1 MPIKYVKIKNFL
13 SHKDTTIKFSSGVN
27 AVIGDSD
34 CGKSAVIKALDWVIN
49 NKPSGDEFVSWWAGK
64 EPTSVEIGIN
74 GHRVIRQRTK
84 STNTYQLDTGDLYKA
99 FGQGVPEDI
108 QKVLNIKDV
117 NVHRQPDSP
126 FLLSETSGKVALY
139 INKIA
144 NLEKMQNSETEIG
157 LQVKRK
163 RSKLAIS
170 EDELTEKKKEETEFK
185 WIDKADKYLIILET
199 LQTRRNTLSDKR
211 KNVKSLLFQIQINKD
226 ELKHYSWLDLAREKL
241 NLTLALNK
249 KRSLA
254 YDAVR
259 RVKAGINRI
268 NDARNKLSKLSGL
281 KIKEGLDLL
290 LDLQN
295 KRQKLNNQFN
305 KIDSIVS
312 KINANKTELEK
323 LPGTEAKE
331 KFKNLSTLNYNIEKK
346 TKKYNAVLAITE
358 RIESNQKQFKKVKAD
373 ADKGR
378 REFHSLMPDQCPL
391 CGKG

>member
-74 GHRVIRQRTK
+74 GHKVIRQRTK
-84 STNTYQLDTGDLYKA
+84 STNTYQLDKGDLYKA

-163 RSKLAIS
+163 RSKLTVS
-170 EDELTEKKKEETEFK
+170 EDELTEKKKEEKEFD
-185 WIDKADKYLIILET
+185 WINKADEYLVILET
-199 LQTRRNTLSDKR
+199 LQNRRNNLSNKR
-211 KNVKSLLFQIQINKD
+211 NSVRALLIKIQLNKN
-226 ELKHYSWLDLAREKL
+226 ELKRYSWLGLAREKL

-249 KRSLA
+249 KRSLKD
-254 YDAVR
+254 DAVR

-295 KRQKLNNQFN
+295 KRQKLNNKFIQ
-305 KIDSIVS
+305 IDSLVS
-312 KINANKTELEK
+312 KINTNKTELGK
-323 LPGTEAKE
+323 LPGPEAKE
-331 KFKNLSTLNYNIEKK
+331 KFKNLSDLNYNIAKQ
-346 TKKYNAVLAITE
+346 TKKYNAILAITE
-358 RIESNQKQFKKVKAD
+358 RIESNQKELKKFKAD
-373 ADKGR
+373 ADRGR
-378 REFHSLMPDQCPL
+378 DEFHSLMPDQCPL
-391 CGKG
+391 CGRG